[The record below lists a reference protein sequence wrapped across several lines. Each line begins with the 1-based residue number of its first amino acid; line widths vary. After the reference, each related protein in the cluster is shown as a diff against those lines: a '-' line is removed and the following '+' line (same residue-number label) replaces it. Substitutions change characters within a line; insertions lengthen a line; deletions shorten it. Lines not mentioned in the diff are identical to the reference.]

1 MGFTVTPDQL
11 RHVGNDIVGTA
22 DETNAGIDAHSGAQD
37 GDAGAN
43 ENFATAAAVAECET
57 GWERALTVFATKM
70 AVAGDK
76 LVVNAEQ
83 YAGNEHA
90 TASVMRGN

>member
-11 RHVGNDIVGTA
+11 RQAGNDIVGTA
-22 DETNAGIDAHSGAQD
+22 DVLNGNIDAHSGAQD
-37 GDAGAN
+37 ADSSAN
-43 ENFATAAAVAECET
+43 ANLATAKALANCES
-57 GWERALTVFATKM
+57 GWEQALTVVGTKM

-83 YAGNEHA
+83 YATNEQHA
-90 TASVMRGN
+90 AASLAGH